1 MTLQEFA
8 ETSNME
14 LTATISRF
22 GGNEGMLVRFL
33 KKFGQDK
40 TYEELVTAVGQ
51 EDYSTVERAAHT
63 LKGVAANLGLE
74 DIRFRSDLI
83 VGAVR
88 SGQYDKIPAFFQELK
103 DGYEQTVENLDHLD
117 V

>member
-8 ETSNME
+8 QKSNME

-22 GGNEGMLVRFL
+22 GGNEGMLVKFL
-33 KKFGQDK
+33 KKFGQDQ
-40 TYEELVTAVGQ
+40 TYEELVTAVAQ
-51 EDYSTVERAAHT
+51 EDYPTVERSAHT

-74 DIRFRSDLI
+74 DIRKKSDLI

-88 SGQYDKIPAFFQELK
+88 NSQYDQISGLYEQLK
-103 DGYEQTVENLDHLD
+103 VCYEQTVENLNALD
-117 V
+117 A